1 MTQIA
6 QPQLH
11 VSILRSHRALVLTGV
26 AALVA
31 AVTAVALMIA
41 LDSGQKAASTP
52 PAHASAADLDA
63 GPAAGTP
70 SAVAQTFGAEHVR
83 GGLSLTTNVPALPQA
98 DAGPSSGTVDAV
110 AAALRP
116 TAVSSRDPSSLTTN
130 VPALPR
136 ADAGP
141 ATGTPTAVRD
151 ALSGR

>member
-11 VSILRSHRALVLTGV
+11 ISILRNHRGLVLAGLAAFV
-26 AALVA
+26 AAA
-31 AVTAVALMIA
+31 TAVALIIA
-41 LDSGQKAASTP
+41 LDSGQKATSSP
-52 PAHASAADLDA
+52 PAHGSAASLDA
-63 GPAAGTP
+63 GPTADTP
-70 SAVAQTFGAEHVR
+70 SAVAQTFGPGRVR
-83 GGLSLTTNVPALPQA
+83 GGLSLTTNVPALPQV
-98 DAGPSSGTVDAV
+98 DAGPSSGTVAAV
-110 AAALRP
+110 TAALRP
-116 TAVSSRDPSSLTTN
+116 TAVSSRDHSSLTTN

>member
-11 VSILRSHRALVLTGV
+11 VSILRSHRALVLAGLAAIV
-26 AALVA
+26 AAA
-31 AVTAVALMIA
+31 TAVALIIA
-41 LDSGQKAASTP
+41 LDSGQKAASSP
-52 PAHASAADLDA
+52 PAHGSAAAFDA
-63 GPAAGTP
+63 GPTADTP
-70 SAVAQTFGAEHVR
+70 SAVAQTFGAAHVR
-83 GGLSLTTNVPALPQA
+83 AGLSLTTNVPALPQV
-98 DAGPSSGTVDAV
+98 DAGPSSGTMAAV

-116 TAVSSRDPSSLTTN
+116 AAVNSRDPSSLTTN

-136 ADAGP
+136 AEAGP